1 MYICNSLKNEQNIK
15 CGLARFYHVKV
26 FCFYTVLMYFIVF
39 FFFKM
44 MNVEDLTGK
53 KDLNLSYSSFDI
65 FGYLRFYLFIYN
77 IINIKTIVWFFFIYL
92 LYLCDTL
99 MVWKHAMCVY
109 VVTEASMKWNTFVH
123 FLIFFG
129 WLMASFCNWNS
140 MKI

>member
-1 MYICNSLKNEQNIK
+1 MQFVEKRTKYKVRSCKILSCQSL
-15 CGLARFYHVKV
+15 LFLYRFN
-26 FCFYTVLMYFIVF
+26 VLYSF
-39 FFFKM
+39 FFLQNDECWGF
-44 MNVEDLTGK
+44 NWK

-65 FGYLRFYLFIYN
+65 FGYLRFYLFICN

-99 MVWKHAMCVY
+99 MVWKHAMCVH